1 MGTDNAQGF
10 PEDHRHL
17 QGEQGV
23 PKAEVIR
30 EGKPSC
36 LEEPMGRVCTLASLN
51 RGMGHYPAV
60 CRQSKPGGHDL
71 RKLPCK
77 SLAENCSLQKRE
89 RERERDPLRRHI
101 QPISIKSGR
110 RGQEAGMGMWKV
122 QKP

>member
-1 MGTDNAQGF
+1 MSVTGTAWEQIMLRASQKTT
-10 PEDHRHL
+10 RHL

-30 EGKPSC
+30 EGKPPC

-51 RGMGHYPAV
+51 RDMGHYPAV
-60 CRQSKPGGHDL
+60 SSHGKPEGHDL

-89 RERERDPLRRHI
+89 RERER
-101 QPISIKSGR
+101 SS
-110 RGQEAGMGMWKV
+110 EAPHPTNIHQV
-122 QKP
+122 R